1 VPDLT
6 DNQIAGGLRK
16 ADSDA
21 WSALYEVYFDDVWR
35 WVARLIGS
43 ESADIGDIVQE
54 TFLSAARSAASYDP
68 ARGSLWL
75 WLTGIA
81 RNHVSAYY
89 RARQRD
95 RRIRPGGDLEA
106 DATARLTEWFGNRH
120 SDPPDALDS
129 AEATTLVRSAVAQ
142 LPVDYQRL
150 LIARYCDEASNK
162 QIAQSSGCSLEAIR
176 SKIARAR
183 RAFRRVFGKEAE
195 CQHDGTMGARHDR

>member
-21 WSALYEVYFDDVWR
+21 WSALYEAYFEDVWR

-43 ESADIGDIVQE
+43 ESADVGDVVQE
-54 TFLSAARSAASYDP
+54 TFLSAARSARGYDP
-68 ARGSLWL
+68 ARGSLLL

-81 RNHVSAYY
+81 RNHVSAHY
-89 RARQRD
+89 RDRQRD

-120 SDPPDALDS
+120 TDPPDALDS

-142 LPVDYQRL
+142 LPADYQRL
-150 LIARYCDEASNK
+150 LIARYCDGVSNK
-162 QIAQSSGCSLEAIR
+162 QIAQSNGCSLEAIR
-176 SKIARAR
+176 SRTARAR
-183 RAFRRVFGKEAE
+183 RAFRRVFGKEAA

>member
-1 VPDLT
+1 MPDLT

-21 WSALYEVYFDDVWR
+21 WGALYEVYFDDVWR

-150 LIARYCDEASNK
+150 LIARYCDESSNK

-176 SKIARAR
+176 SRIARAR
-183 RAFRRVFGKEAE
+183 RAFRRVFGKEAA